1 MQGYLY
7 NVAQSFVPYF
17 ISGVFVFA
25 MFVALLSVVSVTI
38 EQRTRV
44 RRNALKTTL
53 GIWAVG
59 LLIALVAP
67 ANTYKHEPYNRA
79 AANAQ
84 IEQQQRADT
93 SSQEITDRSR
103 KPALTDEQRAKRFD
117 ALVDYKNESRD

>member
-17 ISGVFVFA
+17 VSGVFVFA
-25 MFVALLSVVSVTI
+25 LFVALLSVSPVTAN
-38 EQRTRV
+38 ERDRV
-44 RRNALKTTL
+44 RGYVIKVTL
-53 GIWAVG
+53 GIWAIG
-59 LLIALVAP
+59 LLVALFAP
-67 ANTYKHEPYNRA
+67 ANTYKHKPYKRA

-117 ALVDYKNESRD
+117 AMVDYKK